1 MPIGLNSFL
10 TESESF
16 GTITLKKGES
26 FNSEGTWLPELLC
39 DEPFFFS
46 NGRIVFFFF
55 YKNHLD
61 KRGKLWYNIFVKKAM
76 RKRSSKST
84 PTESAGGWEPRG
96 RIFAKEHFGV
106 GGRKRMRV
114 EPPVRRVKTEWRG
127 RCAPIW
133 VVSRKTSFVPWM
145 GERRFFVF

>member
-16 GTITLKKGES
+16 GTINLKKGES

-46 NGRIVFFFF
+46 EVWRTSFFVLFVF

-61 KRGKLWYNIFVKKAM
+61 KRGKL
-76 RKRSSKST
+76 
-84 PTESAGGWEPRG
+84 
-96 RIFAKEHFGV
+96 
-106 GGRKRMRV
+106 
-114 EPPVRRVKTEWRG
+114 
-127 RCAPIW
+127 
-133 VVSRKTSFVPWM
+133 
-145 GERRFFVF
+145 